1 MTIGAGKRRHH
12 MVIKKKSSSDFDEGG
27 QTLVLPPDDVATVW
41 ASIEPL
47 RGQEALLARQLD
59 ATLSHRIT
67 IPWSSDIATID
78 PSHFIDF
85 GDRRFHISEVRNI
98 REENREMEIIAGEQ
112 VK

>member
-1 MTIGAGKRRHH
+1 MAIGAGKRRHQV
-12 MVIKKKSSSDFDEGG
+12 VIKKKSSNDFDERG
-27 QTLVLPPDDVATVW
+27 QTLDLLPDDVATVW

-67 IPWSSDIATID
+67 LAWSSDITEID
-78 PSHFIDF
+78 PSYFIDF
-85 GDRRFHISEVRNI
+85 GDRRFHISEVRNV
-98 REENREMEIIAGEQ
+98 REENREVEIIAGEQ